1 MGSQKDSKMK
11 KITYSLKI
19 KIPFFIVI
27 LTILAVCV
35 TGALS
40 LIIAT
45 KNTQK
50 EVLDKNLLISQ
61 MISERIYQFLSD
73 ATETVVTAANI
84 SSQSNDNFEQIK
96 NEIFR
101 IYDNFAY
108 FDLIFYMNSEARML
122 FAKPSNEHVKDRTY
136 FDRDYF
142 NEVMKNGKPFVSR
155 LLISSVLGKPHF
167 IIAAPVFDKFGN
179 VQGLIGA
186 GIPLEKIGSIVEEIQ
201 RRFNGRIWVTDR
213 DGVIAVHP
221 DKKLI
226 LKLMPSPEV
235 MMNLGSSSKKLVD
248 IIKDKS
254 EGIGYYKEGK
264 DTVYAA
270 ISFVPKV
277 NWMVMVEQYE
287 KDVFAQTLNLK
298 RQLKSSI
305 YVIIIIAI
313 ISGVFLAMSITNP
326 IERLVINVRNIEKGI
341 SNIESIP
348 VNSKDEI
355 GELSRAFNDMSI
367 RLKSYVNELQN
378 SYIKVNNIQQYLNN
392 IIESAA
398 SGIIVIDKEKNITV
412 FNKEAEKIT
421 GFKSSDFTN
430 THILKFCEVTKLDIS
445 LTDNLHQN
453 IDDVETKLI
462 TKNND
467 EIPINV
473 SLSPVINEQGEILG
487 TIILFK
493 DLSRIKMLEEELKR
507 EDRIRTLGE
516 MSASIIHEIGN
527 PLAGIANLLQVL
539 KESWQDDKTR
549 TEIMNILQEEV
560 GNLNK
565 MVINFLNFSKSSKL
579 NPEPTNIIELLDDIL
594 NLVKSDV
601 IAKKIIVNRKI
612 DPSIPIVY
620 VDRRTI
626 KQCFLNILINA
637 IQAVGRSGRIV
648 IECKNFE
655 ASCNNNSK
663 KLARIKISDNGN
675 GIPPENIEK
684 IFSPFFTTKK
694 GGTGLGLAITYKLVK
709 ENGGK
714 IAVKSEVGKGTE
726 FEVLLPAVPC
736 GVSEAG
742 EKT

>member
-1 MGSQKDSKMK
+1 MK
-11 KITYSLKI
+11 FFNFSLKL
-19 KIPFFIVI
+19 KIPIFIVI
-27 LTILAVCV
+27 LVIITVSV

-40 LIIAT
+40 LFIAT

-50 EVLDKNLLISQ
+50 EVLDKNLLISR

-84 SSQSNDNFEQIK
+84 SSQSNDNFEQIE

-122 FAKPSNEHVKDRTY
+122 FSKPSNEHVKDRTY

-142 NEVMKNGKPFVSR
+142 NEVMKTGKPFVSR
-155 LLISSVLGKPHF
+155 LLISSVLGRPHF
-167 IIAAPVFDKFGN
+167 IIAAPVFDKYGR

-201 RRFNGRIWVTDR
+201 REFNGRIWVTDR
-213 DGVIAVHP
+213 EGVIAVHP

-235 MMNLGSSSKKLVD
+235 MINLESSSKKLAD

-254 EGIGYYKEGK
+254 EGIRYYKEGK
-264 DTVYAA
+264 DTVFAA

-277 NWMVMVEQYE
+277 DWMVMVEQYE

-305 YVIIIIAI
+305 YVIIFIAI
-313 ISGVFLAMSITNP
+313 ISGVLLAMSITNP
-326 IERLVINVRNIEKGI
+326 IERLVTSVRNIEKGM

-348 VNSKDEI
+348 VNRKDEI
-355 GELSRAFNDMSI
+355 GDLSRAFNDMSI

-378 SYIKVNNIQQYLNN
+378 SYLKVNNIQQYLNN

-430 THILKFCEVTKLDIS
+430 KHIFKFCEATKFDIGLIDS
-445 LTDNLHQN
+445 LNQN
-453 IDDVETKLI
+453 MDDVETNLI

-539 KESWQDDKTR
+539 NENWQDDETR

-565 MVINFLNFSKSSKL
+565 MVINFLNFSRSSKL
-579 NPEPTNIIELLDDIL
+579 NPEATNIIDLLEDIL
-594 NLVKSDV
+594 NLLKSDL
-601 IAKKIIVNRKI
+601 IAKKIIVSRKI
-612 DPSIPIVY
+612 DPFIPPVF
-620 VDRRTI
+620 VDRGTI

-637 IQAVGRSGRIV
+637 IQAVGQNGRIV
-648 IECKNFE
+648 IECKAVGE
-655 ASCNNNSK
+655 SGNNNSK
-663 KLARIKISDNGN
+663 KFAQIKISDNGI

-726 FEVLLPAVPC
+726 IEVLLPAVPC
-736 GVSEAG
+736 SVSEAG
-742 EKT
+742 EKR